1 MFNINDLYP
10 GFKYPDAYYKII
22 ELNLTNFDYW
32 YFIPDTNLEI
42 RAIGMKERYPNR
54 KLIPFARRG
63 DNDDVACF
71 EIGKGETVQIIHDFA
86 SSGYEQREEY
96 ANIWLWLKEALNV
109 LIENE
114 FYENRN

>member
-1 MFNINDLYP
+1 MFNINKIYADFAYP
-10 GFKYPDAYYKII
+10 EAYYKIL

-32 YFIPDTNLEI
+32 YFIPDEDI
-42 RAIGMKERYPNR
+42 EVRIEGMKKRYPNR
-54 KLIPFARRG
+54 KLVPFARRG

-96 ANIWLWLKEALNV
+96 KNIWLWLKAAIKEL
-109 LIENE
+109 EE
-114 FYENRN
+114 KQ